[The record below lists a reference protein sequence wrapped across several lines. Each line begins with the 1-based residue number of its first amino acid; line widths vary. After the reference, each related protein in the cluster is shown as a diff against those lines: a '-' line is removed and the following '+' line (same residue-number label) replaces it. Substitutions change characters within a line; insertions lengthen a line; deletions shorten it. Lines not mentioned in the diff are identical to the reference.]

1 MDTLENPSS
10 LANDMQRILF
20 EMKWLLP
27 WGAIAS
33 YNATGGGGVP
43 SSQPPAGVR
52 LEGQSEEL
60 PHVYWLRRWNE
71 TFGLERKEAIY
82 QAARKELD
90 SWRKRPKVKVKEET
104 REDFER
110 RLIEK
115 GAGWTVDDVAR
126 SFKCLPK
133 EVLRVRIKH
142 GVTPDL
148 GKTQAA
154 TVEKLTRS
162 DRAERARQ
170 MRSERMPLR
179 SIALALSC
187 DVATVHRDLAEAA

>member
-1 MDTLENPSS
+1 MDTLEKPSS

-43 SSQPPAGVR
+43 SSKPPAGVR
-52 LEGQSEEL
+52 LEGASEEL

-90 SWRKRPKVKVKEET
+90 SWRKRPKVKVREET

-110 RLIEK
+110 RLVEE
-115 GAGWTVDDVAR
+115 GEGWTVDDVAR
-126 SFKCLPK
+126 SFKCLP
-133 EVLRVRIKH
+133 RQVREICRRH
-142 GVTPDL
+142 GVPVKSNKIGKMPQGLKAIDEAQHAREMAANGMPEKHIRMIL
-148 GKTQAA
+148 GCGGS
-154 TVEKLTRS
+154 KLQR
-162 DRAERARQ
+162 
-170 MRSERMPLR
+170 L
-179 SIALALSC
+179 LK
-187 DVATVHRDLAEAA
+187 EAA